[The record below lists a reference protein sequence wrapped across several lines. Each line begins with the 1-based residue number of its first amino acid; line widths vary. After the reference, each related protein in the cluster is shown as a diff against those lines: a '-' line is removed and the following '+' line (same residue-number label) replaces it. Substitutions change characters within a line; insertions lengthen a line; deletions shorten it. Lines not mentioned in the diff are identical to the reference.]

1 MRKSILSVIVLSAL
15 SSAAFAQ
22 SDFVGS
28 GQYREDQA
36 KQSTRDAGQDA
47 AIHQVHMN
55 MLGKYSESYGL
66 EDRANIAGLQESKVD
81 KSVFEADQARQ
92 DKQVAGNYKE
102 LQAEGNL
109 RRASDEALKRNIDA
123 NNAAQTEHVNAVQS
137 AAQSAN
143 EKADAGAVR
152 ADGIEKNLA
161 NTDNRSINNA
171 VRLDGAEAGIRET
184 NSQVEANRKAG
195 EATDKGLS
203 ARIDTKVDNGVFT
216 HRSAVVDSRFAD
228 TQQRI
233 DTNKAEQAK
242 VNKAVANTLD
252 NHEGRI
258 SSLESQTS
266 SKFASMDK
274 RIDSVRDEANAGTAS
289 AISQANIPQVMAEGE
304 FGIGAGAGTYAG
316 QNAVAVGAS
325 YAPRENLVFKATV
338 STDSQHN
345 FGAGA
350 GIMVSFH

>member
-1 MRKSILSVIVLSAL
+1 MRKSIISVVVLSAL
-15 SSAAFAQ
+15 SSSVFAH
-22 SDFVGS
+22 SDFVGT
-28 GQYREDQA
+28 GNYREDQA

-81 KSVFEADQARQ
+81 KSVFEADQQRQ
-92 DKQVAGNYKE
+92 DTHIK
-102 LQAEGNL
+102 
-109 RRASDEALKRNIDA
+109 
-123 NNAAQTEHVNAVQS
+123 AVQN

-152 ADGIEKNLA
+152 ADGIERNLA

-184 NSQVEANRKAG
+184 NGQVEANRKAG
-195 EATDKGLS
+195 EVADKGLS

-216 HRSAVVDSRFAD
+216 QRSTVVDSRFAD

-233 DTNKAEQAK
+233 DSNKVEQSK
-242 VNKAVANTLD
+242 VNKAVASKLD
-252 NHEGRI
+252 NHEQRL
-258 SSLESQTS
+258 SDVEKNVNN
-266 SKFASMDK
+266 KFSNLDK
-274 RIDSVRDEANAGTAS
+274 RLDEVKDHASAGTAS
-289 AISQANIPQVMAEGE
+289 AFAQANIPQVMAEGE
-304 FGIGAGAGTYAG
+304 FGIGAGVGTYSG

-350 GIMVSFH
+350 GMMVSFR

>member
-1 MRKSILSVIVLSAL
+1 MRKSIVSIVVLTAL
-15 SSAAFAQ
+15 SSSVFAQ
-22 SDFVGS
+22 SDFVGN
-28 GQYREDQA
+28 GNYREDQA

-66 EDRANIAGLQESKVD
+66 EDRANIAGLKESKVD
-81 KSVFEADQARQ
+81 KSVFEADQQRQ
-92 DKQVAGNYKE
+92 DTH
-102 LQAEGNL
+102 
-109 RRASDEALKRNIDA
+109 I
-123 NNAAQTEHVNAVQS
+123 NAVQN

-152 ADGIEKNLA
+152 ADAIEKSLA

-171 VRLDGAEAGIRET
+171 VRLDGAESGIRET
-184 NSQVEANRKAG
+184 NGQVEANRKAG

-203 ARIDTKVDNGVFT
+203 ARIDTKVDTGVFSQ
-216 HRSAVVDSRFAD
+216 RSTLVDTRFAD

-233 DTNKAEQAK
+233 DDNKAQQSK
-242 VNKAVANTLD
+242 VNKAVAATLD
-252 NHEGRI
+252 NHEQRL
-258 SSLESQTS
+258 SAVEQNTN
-266 SKFASMDK
+266 SKFANIDK
-274 RIDSVRDEANAGTAS
+274 RLDEVKDHASAGTAS
-289 AISQANIPQVMAEGE
+289 AFAQANIPQVMAEGE
-304 FGIGAGAGTYAG
+304 LGVGAGVGTYSG

-325 YAPRENLVFKATV
+325 YAPRENLVLKATV